1 MLKVRRDV
9 AECHVMAPRTKR
21 TEGSTK
27 VTKRSW
33 LQLDFIHFHSCY
45 HNTWGYF
52 NSILLFFFSVKICS
66 FSWYIVHSFVP
77 VLFSHFST
85 TLCFSFFCSLVW
97 KRWFSPFLQL
107 VCLYFTPDLPPPPIL
122 LTCPQGFSLLPK
134 IWIMA
139 ERSLEYAH
147 HVAVTWLQ
155 GWCRNGMDR
164 WTGDST
170 GGIEYSQVFSVALLL
185 TVFNLQLFHMSPAL
199 SLRGLFFFPLGFH
212 WVLFVSGMIRCF
224 LSSHCPQSHIFAYTF
239 KFCRSFLWNGLFNC
253 HQLVSLSNRRQIL
266 PPTALEQL

>member
-1 MLKVRRDV
+1 MVYCSFL
-9 AECHVMAPRTKR
+9 C
-21 TEGSTK
+21 S
-27 VTKRSW
+27 S
-33 LQLDFIHFHSCY
+33 FIFSFLY
-45 HNTWGYF
+45 YSLLF
-52 NSILLFFFSVKICS
+52 ILLLAGLEKMILTL
-66 FSWYIVHSFVP
+66 P
-77 VLFSHFST
+77 PARLFIFYPRSST
-85 TLCFSFFCSLVW
+85 
-97 KRWFSPFLQL
+97 
-107 VCLYFTPDLPPPPIL
+107 PPPIL